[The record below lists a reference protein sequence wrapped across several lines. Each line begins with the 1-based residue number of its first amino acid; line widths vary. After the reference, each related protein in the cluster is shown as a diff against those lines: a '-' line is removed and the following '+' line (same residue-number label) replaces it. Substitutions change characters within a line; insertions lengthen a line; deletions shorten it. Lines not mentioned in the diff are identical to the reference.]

1 MIIGGAATIGIVVGG
16 FLFDVAALP
25 NVPGASTVDRAG
37 DIQITGLGTML
48 IVLILL
54 AWITVIWRR
63 RLPLIALVAGT
74 LLAAVGVSYVLL
86 LVAAFATAHRYPE
99 RVRRLAMLV
108 AGVVGLYVLREVT
121 TSWGGSLSW
130 YFTTRAD
137 AQFESSWIIAAV
149 GCAVLSFGTTVGI
162 VLLSRT
168 QAKALQSVARAEREH
183 HRADLL
189 TEQMVRQ
196 AERERIAR
204 DMHDALAH
212 RLSVVSLHA
221 GALEAVAAA
230 GADSDDSGQA
240 GQIARTVRE
249 QTHAALQDMRGLI
262 GDLRGGEQVDS
273 ASPASMR
280 AIGALLLQLRAAG
293 ADVRTYVVIEG
304 AERASA
310 LLDNAVFRV
319 VQEALTNAIKHAPG
333 EPIDVFV
340 QVEPSTGARIRISNP
355 LGRNVGSRVPGGANG
370 VLGMR
375 ERVAALGGQA
385 WLGEHEGTFIVD
397 VSVPWLQAG

>member
-1 MIIGGAATIGIVVGG
+1 VIIGGAATIGIVVGG

-48 IVLILL
+48 MFLILL

-108 AGVVGLYVLREVT
+108 AGVVALYVLREVT

-221 GALEAVAAA
+221 GALEAAAAA

-280 AIGALLLQLRAAG
+280 AIGALLLQLHAAG

-385 WLGEHEGTFIVD
+385 WLGEHEGIFIVD